1 MDATFSAGS
10 ATLRFGPD
18 GQFELQPR
26 ERRLLVDGVPAELG
40 ARAFDLLLALAET
53 PGQLLTKNDLM
64 DRVWPGLVV
73 VENNLA
79 AQVSAL
85 RKVLGG
91 ELIAT
96 IPGRGYRFAARLD
109 AVPAAAVVKPAAAA
123 PSGVDDAPAARD
135 TAAAPPAE
143 APALRTNLPE
153 SPEPLIGRDA
163 ELAALGTLVEAHRL
177 ITLVGAGG
185 MGKTRLAQAFL
196 HGQRG
201 AYRHGVCWVELS
213 TVTDPAT
220 LPGAIAL
227 ALGVR
232 PPAGEP
238 LAGLAGAVAPLQ
250 MLLALDNAEHLL
262 ADVARVAQVL
272 LAQAPGVRLV
282 VTSQVPLKIA
292 AEHVFRLEAL
302 AVPPGPL
309 PAAQALAFGAV
320 ALFTERAQAA
330 DLRFALTDANA
341 PAVIALCGALDG
353 LALAIELAAARVAM
367 FGVQRLADSMQDRL
381 QLLTRSRDRAA
392 QARHQTLRAALE
404 WSHALLDARERAV
417 FRRLAV
423 FAGSAS
429 LALIQHV
436 LADPPD
442 ADAAPHGRLDEWAV
456 LDALDGLVDR
466 SLVAV
471 LGADGGLEPRYRLLD
486 SPRALALEQLQAAGE
501 QPALRRRHVQAFAA
515 HFDARWH
522 ERHSGRIGVDAW
534 KRLIDLDAANAAAAI
549 AWARAEG
556 DVDQALTIA
565 ATWLH
570 AMHRTMHA
578 ERMALADTCLA
589 LGERSATPELRL
601 RAALAVARAWTNP
614 RKRRAFAAV
623 DHALGLARTLDA
635 AAPDRWLLYRALGQ
649 WVVSGSSLA
658 DTPPAAL
665 RAALAEL
672 DAIEDPAWPPHRL
685 DVGLE
690 AHSFFLSRTD
700 AGPGAP
706 AARLALSRRTA
717 AIAAAIG
724 DDIETSLNNLMDA
737 ELAAGDVQAAVQ
749 SGQGLLAQLAGS
761 RNENM
766 TAFARLNL
774 GAALLSLDDTARAQ
788 AMLRAAWDKAPA
800 FELQPYCADYLALL
814 AVLEGR
820 PQAAAQLAGY
830 ADAGYR
836 AKAEER
842 ELNEAAA
849 IERVRTLARSALG
862 AAEFDRLRAQG
873 ETLIDAQ
880 VAGIAFAAMPARP

>member
-1 MDATFSAGS
+1 
-10 ATLRFGPD
+10 
-18 GQFELQPR
+18 
-26 ERRLLVDGVPAELG
+26 
-40 ARAFDLLLALAET
+40 
-53 PGQLLTKNDLM
+53 
-64 DRVWPGLVV
+64 
-73 VENNLA
+73 
-79 AQVSAL
+79 
-85 RKVLGG
+85 
-91 ELIAT
+91 
-96 IPGRGYRFAARLD
+96 
-109 AVPAAAVVKPAAAA
+109 
-123 PSGVDDAPAARD
+123 
-135 TAAAPPAE
+135 
-143 APALRTNLPE
+143 
-153 SPEPLIGRDA
+153 
-163 ELAALGTLVEAHRL
+163 
-177 ITLVGAGG
+177 

-196 HGQRG
+196 HAQRE
-201 AYRHGVCWVELS
+201 AYRHGVCWIELA
-213 TVTDPAT
+213 TVTDAAA
-220 LPGAIAL
+220 LPGAIAS

-232 PPAGEP
+232 PPTGEP

-302 AVPPGPL
+302 AVPQGPL
-309 PAAQALAFGAV
+309 PAAQAHSFGAV

-436 LADPPD
+436 LADPAEAE

-501 QPALRRRHVQAFAA
+501 QPALRRRHAQAFAA

-556 DVDQALTIA
+556 EVDQALTIA

-570 AMHRTMHA
+570 AMHPARCTPSAWRWPMPA
-578 ERMALADTCLA
+578 S
-589 LGERSATPELRL
+589 RSASRARRRSCACAPRSPSRVRGRTRASGARSPPSTTRWAWRARWTPPRPTAGCCTA
-601 RAALAVARAWTNP
+601 RSASGSSAARAWPTRRPP
-614 RKRRAFAAV
+614 RS
-623 DHALGLARTLDA
+623 G
-635 AAPDRWLLYRALGQ
+635 PRWPRS
-649 WVVSGSSLA
+649 WTRS
-658 DTPPAAL
+658 
-665 RAALAEL
+665 
-672 DAIEDPAWPPHRL
+672 EDPAWPPHRL

-774 GAALLSLDDTARAQ
+774 GAALLSLDDPSRAQ
-788 AMLRAAWDKAPA
+788 AMLRAAWGQGARVRGRSRTAPTTSRCWPCSRAGRRPRPSSPATPTRATGPRPRNASPTRPRRSSACARWPVRRSARTSSIACGRKARRSSTRRSRASPSRPCRRDSRRTWRTKAAPA
-800 FELQPYCADYLALL
+800 H
-814 AVLEGR
+814 
-820 PQAAAQLAGY
+820 
-830 ADAGYR
+830 
-836 AKAEER
+836 
-842 ELNEAAA
+842 
-849 IERVRTLARSALG
+849 RVRRV
-862 AAEFDRLRAQG
+862 
-873 ETLIDAQ
+873 IDAH
-880 VAGIAFAAMPARP
+880 VAGLAFVAAPARP